1 MRVDEAVNER
11 DQECFHDLLPVD
23 RKFSPL
29 YEMCGVGVN
38 IILTLLSD
46 GSFRP

>member
-1 MRVDEAVNER
+1 MRGDEAVNER

-23 RKFSPL
+23 RKFLPL
-29 YEMCGVGVN
+29 YEMCGVRIS

-46 GSFRP
+46 GSYRP